1 MERRK
6 SRGVR
11 KVDRVK
17 QLEID
22 AEAEN
27 RAVAAL
33 KQGRIGNH
41 SGDGEKSL
49 KRPILSVSFFVP
61 GPPVGKGRPRA
72 AKRGS
77 QIQLYTPEKTASYEN
92 LVATAAHGSMR
103 GAEPIKGACHV
114 DMDIRLIVPMS
125 WSAKRRNQALE
136 GLVFPTK
143 KPDLDN
149 ILKAVFDA
157 INGIVWEDDV
167 QAVYV
172 QAVKRYSAVPGVHVN
187 VKSVEVTA

>member
-1 MERRK
+1 MTE
-6 SRGVR
+6 
-11 KVDRVK
+11 VDRR
-17 QLEID
+17 QSEMPLGLECGP
-22 AEAEN
+22 
-27 RAVAAL
+27 VAAL
-33 KQGRIGNH
+33 KQGRIGE
-41 SGDGEKSL
+41 GGTDGEKSL

-61 GPPVGKGRPRA
+61 GQPVGKGRPRA

-77 QIQLYTPEKTASYEN
+77 HIQLYTPEKTASYEN
-92 LVATAAHGSMR
+92 LVATAAHGAMR

-114 DMDIRLIVPMS
+114 DMDIRLMVPMS
-125 WSAKRRNQALE
+125 WSAKRRNQALD

>member
-6 SRGVR
+6 SRGAR

-17 QLEID
+17 PVEID

-27 RAVAAL
+27 RAVDAL
-33 KQGRIGNH
+33 KQGRIGEGG
-41 SGDGEKSL
+41 SDGEKSL

-61 GPPVGKGRPRA
+61 GQPVGKGRPRA
-72 AKRGS
+72 SRMGKGIRMH
-77 QIQLYTPEKTASYEN
+77 TPEKTASYEN

-114 DMDIRLIVPMS
+114 DMDIRLMVPMS

>member
-17 QLEID
+17 AVEID
-22 AEAEN
+22 ADAEN
-27 RAVAAL
+27 RAASAF
-33 KQGRIGNH
+33 KHGRIGE
-41 SGDGEKSL
+41 GGVDGEKSL

-61 GPPVGKGRPRA
+61 GQPVGKGRPRS

-77 QIQLYTPEKTASYEN
+77 HIQLYTPEKTASYEN
-92 LVATAAHGSMR
+92 LVVTAAHGSMR

-114 DMDIRLIVPMS
+114 DMDIRLMVPMS
-125 WSAKRRNQALE
+125 WSAKRRNQALD

>member
-27 RAVAAL
+27 LAVAAF
-33 KQGRIGNH
+33 KHGRIGE
-41 SGDGEKSL
+41 GGADGEKSL

-61 GPPVGKGRPRA
+61 GQPVGKGRPRA

-77 QIQLYTPEKTASYEN
+77 HIQLYTPEKTSSYES
-92 LVATAAHGSMR
+92 LVATAAHGAMR
-103 GAEPIKGACHV
+103 GAEPIRGACHV
-114 DMDIRLIVPMS
+114 DMDIRLMVPMS
-125 WSAKRRNQALE
+125 WSAKRRNQALD

-187 VKSVEVTA
+187 VKSVEAVA

>member
-1 MERRK
+1 MEQRK
-6 SRGVR
+6 SRGGW
-11 KVDRVK
+11 KVDRVT
-17 QLEID
+17 QQEID
-22 AEAEN
+22 AECQN
-27 RAVAAL
+27 RPVAAHV
-33 KQGRIGNH
+33 RIGEGG
-41 SGDGEKSL
+41 GDGEKSL
-49 KRPILSVSFFVP
+49 KRPIFSVSFFVP
-61 GPPVGKGRPRA
+61 GQPVGKGRPRA
-72 AKRGS
+72 ARRGRH
-77 QIQLYTPEKTASYEN
+77 IQLYTPEKTASYES
-92 LVATAAHGSMR
+92 LVATAAHGAMR

-114 DMDIRLIVPMS
+114 DMDIRLMVPMS

>member
-17 QLEID
+17 HLEID

-27 RAVAAL
+27 RAVAAF
-33 KQGRIGNH
+33 KQCRIGE
-41 SGDGEKSL
+41 GGGEGENSL
-49 KRPILSVSFFVP
+49 KRPIFSVSFFVP
-61 GPPVGKGRPRA
+61 GQPVGKGRPRA
-72 AKRGS
+72 SRTGKGIRMH
-77 QIQLYTPEKTASYEN
+77 TPEKTASYEN
-92 LVATAAHGSMR
+92 LVATAAHGAMR
-103 GAEPIKGACHV
+103 GAAPIQGACHV
-114 DMDIRLIVPMS
+114 DMDIRLMVPMS

>member
-6 SRGVR
+6 SRGAG
-11 KVDRVK
+11 KVDRMK

-27 RAVAAL
+27 RALAAM
-33 KQGRIGNH
+33 KRVRMGEG
-41 SGDGEKSL
+41 GADGEKSL
-49 KRPILSVSFFVP
+49 KRPIFSVSFFVP
-61 GPPVGKGRPRA
+61 GQPVGKGRPRA
-72 AKRGS
+72 AKRGKH
-77 QIQLYTPEKTASYEN
+77 IQLYTPEKTASYEN

-103 GAEPIKGACHV
+103 GAEPIKGACYV
-114 DMDIRLIVPMS
+114 DMDIRLMVPVS
-125 WSAKRRNQALE
+125 WSEKRRNQALE
-136 GLVFPTK
+136 GRVFPTK

-172 QAVKRYSAVPGVHVN
+172 QAVKRYGAVPGVHVN

>member
-1 MERRK
+1 
-6 SRGVR
+6 
-11 KVDRVK
+11 VK

-22 AEAEN
+22 ADAEN

-49 KRPILSVSFFVP
+49 KRPIFSVSFFVP
-61 GPPVGKGRPRA
+61 GQPVGKGRPRA
-72 AKRGS
+72 ARRGRH
-77 QIQLYTPEKTASYEN
+77 IQLYTPEKTASYES
-92 LVATAAHGSMR
+92 LVATAAHGAMR
-103 GAEPIKGACHV
+103 GAAPIKGACHV
-114 DMDIRLIVPMS
+114 EMDIRLLVPMS
-125 WSAKRRNQALE
+125 WSAKKRNQALE

-143 KPDLDN
+143 KPDMDN
-149 ILKAVFDA
+149 VLKAVFDA

-172 QAVKRYSAVPGVHVN
+172 QAVKRYSAIPGVSVN
-187 VKSVEVTA
+187 VKSVETGV

>member
-27 RAVAAL
+27 RSAAAS
-33 KQGRIGNH
+33 KQGRIGE
-41 SGDGEKSL
+41 GGTDGEKSL

-61 GPPVGKGRPRA
+61 GQPVGKGRPRA

-77 QIQLYTPEKTASYEN
+77 HIQLYTPEKTASYEN
-92 LVATAAHGSMR
+92 LVATAAHGAMR

-125 WSAKRRNQALE
+125 WSAKRRNQALD

-172 QAVKRYSAVPGVHVN
+172 QAVKRYSAVPGVSVN

>member
-6 SRGVR
+6 SRGAR
-11 KVDRVK
+11 KVDRMK

-27 RAVAAL
+27 RPVAAF
-33 KQGRIGNH
+33 KHGRIGE
-41 SGDGEKSL
+41 GGADGEKSL
-49 KRPILSVSFFVP
+49 KRPIFSVSFFVP
-61 GPPVGKGRPRA
+61 GQPVGKGRPRA
-72 AKRGS
+72 ARRGS
-77 QIQLYTPEKTASYEN
+77 HIQLYTPEKTSSYES
-92 LVATAAHGSMR
+92 LVATAAHGAMR
-103 GAEPIKGACHV
+103 GAEPIRGACHV
-114 DMDIRLIVPMS
+114 DMDIRLMVPMS
-125 WSAKRRNQALE
+125 WSAKRRNQALD

>member
-11 KVDRVK
+11 KVDRVT
-17 QLEID
+17 QQEID
-22 AEAEN
+22 ADGQNA
-27 RAVAAL
+27 AVAAS
-33 KQGRIGNH
+33 KQGRIGE
-41 SGDGEKSL
+41 GCAEGEKSL
-49 KRPILSVSFFVP
+49 KRPIFSVSFFVP
-61 GPPVGKGRPRA
+61 GQPVGKGRPRA
-72 AKRGS
+72 ARRGS
-77 QIQLYTPEKTASYEN
+77 HIQVYTPEKTSSYES
-92 LVATAAHGSMR
+92 LVATAAHGAMR
-103 GAEPIKGACHV
+103 GAEPIRGACHV
-114 DMDIRLIVPMS
+114 DMDIRLMVPMS